1 MGIDDPLDASAV
13 HGVCGFWG
21 VLAVAIFADKD
32 AVLEAGYDLSSMNRG
47 AMFKNQFL
55 EALIVMAW
63 SCATSAV
70 LFLGIKATVGL
81 RVSEDVEM
89 TGLDHSKHGGE
100 AYNFTQSREMGAE
113 IAAN

>member
-1 MGIDDPLDASAV
+1 M
-13 HGVCGFWG
+13 G

-32 AVLEAGYDLSSMNRG
+32 AVLEAYALSSMNRST
-47 AMFKNQFL
+47 MFKNQFL

-100 AYNFTQSREMGAE
+100 AYNFTQNREMGAE
-113 IAAN
+113 MAANKAPKS